1 MNADSLSEEE
11 MRKTAAV
18 LEFSETPFALQLN
31 ALGLT
36 ITKHLAKKSGGDI
49 TLRNQPFVETVFTV
63 KLRKMDF

>member
-18 LEFSETPFALQLN
+18 LEFSETSLVLQLN

-36 ITKHLAKKSGGDI
+36 ITKHLEKSWASI
-49 TLRNQPFVETVFTV
+49 SL
-63 KLRKMDF
+63 